1 MIKPKQE
8 LLEQV
13 EDVRSY
19 LERCFGPLKG
29 INLIEPDGQK
39 KYAIQLIETLV
50 PDFIKKTNNTLT
62 KRIKSDLHK
71 KTYSVVLLNE
81 FRSLFKKYYMNR
93 FAVKKDL
100 DYDFHYKLY
109 LQRLYE
115 LVLVFEISST
125 QSNSDVVVV
134 YK

>member
-19 LERCFGPLKG
+19 LERCFYPSKS
-29 INLIEPDGQK
+29 INLIEPDRQK
-39 KYAIQLIETLV
+39 KYAVQLIETLV

-62 KRIKSDLHK
+62 KKIKSDFHK

-81 FRSLFKKYYMNR
+81 FRSLFKKYYINR